1 MHFSRPAARSLLLAT
16 SLALAAALASCTT
29 TTASLQQQIYTAD
42 KTVDAIVVSADA
54 AWKANL
60 ITVAQAQSVSTIA
73 HQVNPLLDAAKAA
86 NEAGNSASASST
98 MTLVTKLLAG
108 LQAYVP
114 TTPTQ

>member
-1 MHFSRPAARSLLLAT
+1 MAACKTAPAAID
-16 SLALAAALASCTT
+16 
-29 TTASLQQQIYTAD
+29 QQIYAAD
-42 KTVDAIVVSADA
+42 KTVDAVILSTDA
-54 AWKANL
+54 ALKANL
-60 ITVAQAQSVSTIA
+60 ITAAQAQSVSTIA

-98 MTLVTKLLAG
+98 LTLVTKLLAG